1 MLYRNK
7 KNGTVVDF
15 CSEVKGGP
23 WEPVETSRPAKDPEP
38 KPTVR
43 TPQKSRV
50 SKKAEPKK

>member
-23 WEPVETSRPAKDPEP
+23 WEPVEVSRPAKNLDT
-38 KPTVR
+38 KT
-43 TPQKSRV
+43 TTKSPQKSRALKKTE
-50 SKKAEPKK
+50 SKK